1 VEALLIVSLPEG
13 RVDTYKYKE
22 NPSAEYLAYMPY
34 LYALPIRLACTPYL
48 YAFSWS
54 CLAESPSA
62 GLQPAEVYEPANRNR
77 KRGLLVT
84 ETTEYD

>member
-22 NPSAEYLAYMPY
+22 SLACTPYLNALPVRLAY
-34 LYALPIRLACTPYL
+34 TPYL

-54 CLAESPSA
+54 YLAKPPSA
-62 GLQPAEVYEPANRNR
+62 DL
-77 KRGLLVT
+77 
-84 ETTEYD
+84 